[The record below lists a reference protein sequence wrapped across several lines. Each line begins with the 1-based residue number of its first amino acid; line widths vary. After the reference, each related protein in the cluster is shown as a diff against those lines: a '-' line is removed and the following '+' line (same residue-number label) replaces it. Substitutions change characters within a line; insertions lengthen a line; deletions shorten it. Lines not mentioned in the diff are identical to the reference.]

1 MFYVN
6 VANIWYWCCKQN
18 HDVANMFHTHVA
30 SFLFECCIFNETC
43 ECSNQH
49 EADVVVVFLHFWRII
64 IKKININWCCKHWFS
79 MFQML
84 SF

>member
-49 EADVVVVFLHFWRII
+49 EADVVVVFSPFLTDHY
-64 IKKININWCCKHWFS
+64 KKN
-79 MFQML
+79 QY
-84 SF
+84 